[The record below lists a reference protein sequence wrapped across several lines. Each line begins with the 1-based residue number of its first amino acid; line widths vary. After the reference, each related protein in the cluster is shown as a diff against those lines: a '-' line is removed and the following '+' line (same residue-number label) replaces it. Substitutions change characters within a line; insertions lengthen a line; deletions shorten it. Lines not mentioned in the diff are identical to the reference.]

1 MTENMTGVQTGTV
14 KFFNSEKNYG
24 FIIQNDEG
32 ADIFFYASG
41 IMNEKTTTLT
51 KDQKVSYEIREDKKR
66 FEAIN
71 VEKIII

>member
-1 MTENMTGVQTGTV
+1 
-14 KFFNSEKNYG
+14 
-24 FIIQNDEG
+24 
-32 ADIFFYASG
+32 
-41 IMNEKTTTLT
+41 MNEKTTTLT

>member
-32 ADIFFYASG
+32 ADIFF
-41 IMNEKTTTLT
+41 
-51 KDQKVSYEIREDKKR
+51 
-66 FEAIN
+66 FFF
-71 VEKIII
+71 